1 MWQQQL
7 DNHTFISQL
16 YNEIPEL
23 INVRIL
29 NIKIDDEGDK
39 VSIAFVMPK
48 YADNPPQKWEL
59 LNYNSI
65 LVELNFYD
73 INKLSFTSSH
83 KKMFGD
89 INIEITGKN
98 LLQLTISGALDVKL
112 EAGVGQIQSAT
123 GYIDSNT
130 SKD

>member
-1 MWQQQL
+1 MWQQ
-7 DNHTFISQL
+7 QL

-39 VSIAFVMPK
+39 ISIAFVMPK
-48 YADNPPQKWEL
+48 YADNPPKKWEL
-59 LNYNSI
+59 LNDNSI

-73 INKLSFTSSH
+73 IKKLSFTSSN
-83 KKMFGD
+83 KKMLGD
-89 INIEITGKN
+89 INIELTGQN

>member
-59 LNYNSI
+59 LHYHSI

-73 INKLSFTSSH
+73 INKLSFTSSL
-83 KKMFGD
+83 KKYL
-89 INIEITGKN
+89 EILILK
-98 LLQLTISGALDVKL
+98 LLDKT
-112 EAGVGQIQSAT
+112 
-123 GYIDSNT
+123 YCN
-130 SKD
+130 